1 MPYTMRKIANKPF
14 YKVYNKTTKRVYSKC
29 TTRKK
34 AIRQLNLLRS
44 LKKE

>member
-1 MPYTMRKIANKPF
+1 MRKIANKPF

-34 AIRQLNLLRS
+34 AMRQLNLLQS
-44 LKKE
+44 LKWD

>member
-1 MPYTMRKIANKPF
+1 MRKIANKPF